1 MPMFILLG
9 TLSGKKLRF
18 FGFYFLLSLM
28 NYRHVFHAGN
38 FADVFKH
45 VVLSLLL
52 KSLHRKE
59 APFFYLDTHAGAGRY
74 DLSSAAAQ
82 KTGEYC
88 DGIKRLWNSEP
99 MPVLADYLAAVRV
112 LNDADSLRYYP
123 GSPRIARFFLRP
135 PDRAV
140 LFELQPQECTQ
151 LKAEFAGDRQV
162 LVQGQDGYAGLKAL
176 LPPKERR
183 GLVLIDPPYESDKE
197 FEQVVDGLRMAYA
210 RWDSGMYA
218 LWYPIKSRPPV
229 ERFHRML
236 IATGIR
242 KTLLVEFSLYPED
255 TAFRLN
261 GCGMMV
267 INPPWQLDETL
278 GTVLPVLLER
288 LRQHPAGRST
298 VAWLTPE

>member
-1 MPMFILLG
+1 
-9 TLSGKKLRF
+9 
-18 FGFYFLLSLM
+18 M
-28 NYRHVFHAGN
+28 NYRHIFHAGN

-52 KSLHRKE
+52 KSLQQKDM
-59 APFFYLDTHAGAGRY
+59 PFCYLDTHAGAGRY

-82 KTGEYC
+82 KTGEYR
-88 DGIKRLWNSEP
+88 DGIKRLWNGQS
-99 MPVLADYLAAVRV
+99 MPELADYLAAVRA

-135 PDRAV
+135 KDRAV
-140 LFELQPQECTQ
+140 LLELRPQECTQ

-162 LVQGQDGYAGLKAL
+162 LVQGQDGYVGLKAF

-197 FEQVVDGLRMAYA
+197 FEQVIEGLRVAHT
-210 RWDSGMYA
+210 RWDSGTYA

-242 KTLLVEFSLYPED
+242 KILLAEFSPYPED

-261 GCGMMV
+261 GCGMVV
-267 INPPWQLDETL
+267 INPPWKLDETL
-278 GTVLPVLLER
+278 HSLLPALLEV
-288 LRQHPAGRST
+288 LRQHPAGHST
-298 VAWLTPE
+298 VFWLVPE